1 MNKAKLQYMLR
12 RMGFDAKK
20 AIVMGGLLVVGL
32 LLWGRLLLKEV
43 PQTASAGGA
52 MTALAEPQNDGLS
65 EVLDSDREQVEVAL
79 PVTVKRDL
87 FSFDANPYRRPLV
100 PQEEATGPNPG
111 PEGADEASRL
121 AAVKDAAGRLRLES
135 VMMGGS
141 PHALINGVA
150 VAPGEQIEGFTLLR
164 VSDRNVLL
172 KKNGFVIRLK
182 M

>member
-1 MNKAKLQYMLR
+1 MMR

-43 PQTASAGGA
+43 PQTATAGPDELVLSESSGS
-52 MTALAEPQNDGLS
+52 GLS
-65 EVLDSDREQVEVAL
+65 DAVDPTREKIEVAL
-79 PVTVKRDL
+79 PVSVKRDL
-87 FSFDANPYRRPLV
+87 FSFDANPYRRPLLS
-100 PQEEATGPNPG
+100 QEEPTGPNPG
-111 PEGADEASRL
+111 LEGTDEASRL
-121 AAVKDAAGRLRLES
+121 AAVKESAGRLRLES

-172 KKNGFVIRLK
+172 RKDGFVIRLK